1 MLCLGQLSLQ
11 LRESQQ
17 KKSVFVTRSESCQAV
32 VSDLKSRLE
41 DLLRANVDLSEA
53 RDKTSSENR
62 DLCGALEEFEV
73 KTSQLSQAKIALSRQ
88 LGEVQRVA
96 DEEARD
102 KAELAVKIRA
112 YKDENDTLK
121 VSFEALLIVN

>member
-1 MLCLGQLSLQ
+1 M
-11 LRESQQ
+11 
-17 KKSVFVTRSESCQAV
+17 TRSESCQAV

-73 KTSQLSQAKIALSRQ
+73 KTSQLSQAKIVVLF
-88 LGEVQRVA
+88 
-96 DEEARD
+96 
-102 KAELAVKIRA
+102 
-112 YKDENDTLK
+112 LK
-121 VSFEALLIVN
+121 NLL

>member
-1 MLCLGQLSLQ
+1 M
-11 LRESQQ
+11 
-17 KKSVFVTRSESCQAV
+17 FVTRSESCQIV